1 MDKKQF
7 TDKVQNPTT
16 FSSQERGWLHSMV
29 DKYPFSSPVSVMAM
43 LADKAFQFDT
53 PIETRKAAL
62 AMCDD
67 RRLENMLADAKAFV
81 EEHPADILSEINT
94 FQEVSFKTAPKSVI
108 LSNFLKIDNA
118 NSLESDS
125 MSEKDEVFNDKKSLA
140 PNESLY
146 TETLAIILE
155 KQGKLDKALDVY
167 VNLLAHN
174 PEKSSTF
181 APRIEKLKAQLN
193 ANSK

>member
-1 MDKKQF
+1 
-7 TDKVQNPTT
+7 
-16 FSSQERGWLHSMV
+16 
-29 DKYPFSSPVSVMAM
+29 
-43 LADKAFQFDT
+43 
-53 PIETRKAAL
+53 
-62 AMCDD
+62 
-67 RRLENMLADAKAFV
+67 MLADAKAFV

-155 KQGKLDKALDVY
+155 KQGKLDKALAVY